1 MTETQQVRLQSF
13 LLLSDPDTRNS
24 LGKYKLF
31 ETKKI
36 LDIQQV
42 AMGGFL
48 FPTRAGTTTF
58 HWRRCMLTAPHVL
71 QNCIVSVLHSRYN
84 SSLVDTILV

>member
-1 MTETQQVRLQSF
+1 
-13 LLLSDPDTRNS
+13 
-24 LGKYKLF
+24 
-31 ETKKI
+31 
-36 LDIQQV
+36 
-42 AMGGFL
+42 MGGFL

-58 HWRRCMLTAPHVL
+58 HWRRCMLTVPHVL

>member
-1 MTETQQVRLQSF
+1 
-13 LLLSDPDTRNS
+13 
-24 LGKYKLF
+24 
-31 ETKKI
+31 
-36 LDIQQV
+36 
-42 AMGGFL
+42 MGGFL